1 MHLSASSL
9 VEAGIQDGQGL
20 RNAATYVNYAS
31 FGTPVEAMYGENLG
45 RLRKIKKKYD
55 PDHVMGL
62 AGGWENST
70 GSIDDTKRQWDR
82 TLRTGGTYQSLT
94 SYDLRHIRGL
104 SQTATVIE

>member
-1 MHLSASSL
+1 L
-9 VEAGIQDGQGL
+9 VEAEIQDGQDL
-20 RNAATYVNYAS
+20 RNAATYVNYAL

-70 GSIDDTKRQWDR
+70 GSIDDTKRQWNR
-82 TLRTGGTYQSLT
+82 TSRTGGTYQSLT

-104 SQTATVIE
+104 SQTEMVIE